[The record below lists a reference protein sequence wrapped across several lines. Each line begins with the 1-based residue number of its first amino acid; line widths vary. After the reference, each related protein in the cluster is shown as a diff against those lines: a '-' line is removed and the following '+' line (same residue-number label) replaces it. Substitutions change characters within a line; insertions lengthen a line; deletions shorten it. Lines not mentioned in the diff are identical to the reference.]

1 MSQIAQPMTDAATS
15 LNGAPSSPTAD
26 VVVVIPFYNGAA
38 FIERALRSVFAQTLR
53 AAEVIVVNDG
63 SAADQRAVL
72 DDIARRF
79 PFKIVDQ
86 ENGGQGSARNAGV
99 AASTPGFICFLD
111 QDDFYLETH
120 IETLV
125 NAVPSRDPRFGFVYG
140 DLFEADAAGQTIRM
154 GMVKDHARD
163 HPKRSVLEM
172 IAADMFVLPSAALVA
187 RRAFEAVAGF
197 DEQFM
202 GYEDDDFF
210 LRLFRAGYTNYF
222 VDQPVTVWCIHTA
235 STSFS
240 IRMSRSRFRYF
251 TKLVAMFPDE
261 PLRNRFYLRDFLV
274 PRFGKLFI
282 NDVIKRRLRQDP
294 DLPESLQM
302 LDAYG
307 ALILANPSIGT
318 LTKLKFRITARL
330 LKCTPDLVLFGTFR
344 LVDGRILSSVRR
356 LLH

>member
-1 MSQIAQPMTDAATS
+1 MNDAATS
-15 LNGAPSSPTAD
+15 LSGASSSTTAD
-26 VVVVIPFYNGAA
+26 VAVVIAYYNGAA
-38 FIERALRSVFAQTLR
+38 FIERALRSVFAQTLP

-63 SAADQRAVL
+63 SAPEQRVTL
-72 DDIARRF
+72 DDMARRF
-79 PFKIVDQ
+79 SFRIIDK

-99 AASTPGFICFLD
+99 AASTARFICFLD

-120 IETLV
+120 IETLM
-125 NAVPSRDPRFGFVYG
+125 NAVPSRDPHFGVVYG

-154 GMVKDHARD
+154 GIVKDHAPD
-163 HPKRSVLEM
+163 HPKRSVLKM
-172 IAADMFVLPSAALVA
+172 IASDMFVLPSAALVT
-187 RRAFEAVAGF
+187 RRAFEAIQGF

-251 TKLVAMFPDE
+251 TKLAAMFPDE
-261 PLRNRFYLRDFLV
+261 PLRNRFYLRDFLM

-282 NDVIKRRLRQDP
+282 NDVIKRRLRRDP
-294 DLPESLQM
+294 DLTESCQM

-307 ALILANPSIGT
+307 ALILANPSIGSVA
-318 LTKLKFRITARL
+318 KLKFRITAWL
-330 LKCTPDLVLFGTFR
+330 LKHTPDIVLFNAFR

>member
-1 MSQIAQPMTDAATS
+1 MNDVATS
-15 LNGAPSSPTAD
+15 LHEPSPPQAAD

-38 FIERALRSVFAQTLR
+38 FIERALRSVFAQTLP

-63 SAADQRAVL
+63 SAPEQRATL
-72 DDIARRF
+72 DDMARRF
-79 PFKIVDQ
+79 SFRIIDK

-99 AASTPGFICFLD
+99 AASTAGFICFLD

-154 GMVKDHARD
+154 GIVKDHAAD
-163 HPKRSVLEM
+163 HPKRSVLQM
-172 IAADMFVLPSAALVA
+172 IAADMFVLPSAALVT
-187 RRAFEAVAGF
+187 RRAFEAVEGF

-251 TKLVAMFPDE
+251 TKLAAMFPDE
-261 PLRNRFYLRDFLV
+261 PLRNRFYMRDFLV

-282 NDVIKRRLRQDP
+282 NDVIKRRLRLDP
-294 DLPESLQM
+294 DLPESFQM

-318 LTKLKFRITARL
+318 VTKLKFRITAWL
-330 LKCTPDLVLFGTFR
+330 LRRTPDMVLLGAFR

>member
-1 MSQIAQPMTDAATS
+1 MNDVATS
-15 LNGAPSSPTAD
+15 LHEPLPSQAAD

-38 FIERALRSVFAQTLR
+38 FIERALRSVFAQTLP
-53 AAEVIVVNDG
+53 AVEVIVVNDG
-63 SAADQRAVL
+63 SAPEERAAL
-72 DDIARRF
+72 EPMAQRF
-79 PFKIVDQ
+79 PFRIVDK

-99 AASTPGFICFLD
+99 AASTARFICFLD

-125 NAVPSRDPRFGFVYG
+125 NAIPSRDPRFGFVYG

-154 GMVKDHARD
+154 GIVKDHAVD

-172 IAADMFVLPSAALVA
+172 ISADMFVLPSAALVA
-187 RRAFEAVAGF
+187 RRAFEAVEGF

-210 LRLFRAGYTNYF
+210 LRVFRAGFTNYF

-251 TKLVAMFPDE
+251 TKLVDMFPDE
-261 PLRNRFYLRDFLV
+261 SLRNRFYMRDFLV

-282 NDVIKRRLRQDP
+282 NDVIKRRLRRDP
-294 DLPESLQM
+294 DLPESFQM

-307 ALILANPSIGT
+307 ALILANPAIGT
-318 LTKLKFRITARL
+318 VAKLKFRVTAWL
-330 LKCTPDLVLFGTFR
+330 LKCTPDMLLFNVFR

>member
-1 MSQIAQPMTDAATS
+1 MNDVATS
-15 LNGAPSSPTAD
+15 LHEPSPPQAAD

-38 FIERALRSVFAQTLR
+38 FIERALRSVFAQTLP

-63 SAADQRAVL
+63 SAPEQRATL
-72 DDIARRF
+72 DDMARRF
-79 PFKIVDQ
+79 SFRIIDK

-99 AASTPGFICFLD
+99 AASTAGFVCFLD

-125 NAVPSRDPRFGFVYG
+125 NAIPSRDPRFGFVYG

-154 GMVKDHARD
+154 GIVKDHAAD
-163 HPKRSVLEM
+163 HPKRSVLKM
-172 IAADMFVLPSAALVA
+172 IAADMFVLPSAALVT
-187 RRAFEAVAGF
+187 RRAFEAVEGF

-251 TKLVAMFPDE
+251 TKLAAMFPDE
-261 PLRNRFYLRDFLV
+261 PLRNRFYMRDFLV

-282 NDVIKRRLRQDP
+282 NDVIKRRLRRDP
-294 DLPESLQM
+294 DLPESFQM

-318 LTKLKFRITARL
+318 VAKLKFRATAWL
-330 LKCTPDLVLFGTFR
+330 LKRTPDSVLFNLFR